1 MKRLAR
7 ISGVCDVISRSFAI
21 GTEYRTQSIFYSI
34 LRMRDNGFN
43 RRSGRFFLYF
53 SYVSSFVT
61 LKFVQEIYR
70 FPFRNPEPKI
80 ERFEVQ
86 MKEKYESPDRRSAI
100 ESVDSFPLC
109 NLCLCFNVKRHLV
122 TEEVLSEEYLN

>member
-1 MKRLAR
+1 MIGK
-7 ISGVCDVISRSFAI
+7 SFAI
-21 GTEYRTQSIFYSI
+21 GTEYSTQSIFYSM

-61 LKFVQEIYR
+61 LKFVQKVYR
-70 FPFRNPEPKI
+70 FPFRNPEPEI

-100 ESVDSFPLC
+100 ESVDSLPLC

>member
-1 MKRLAR
+1 
-7 ISGVCDVISRSFAI
+7 
-21 GTEYRTQSIFYSI
+21 
-34 LRMRDNGFN
+34 MRDNGFN

-61 LKFVQEIYR
+61 LKFVQEVYR
-70 FPFRNPEPKI
+70 FPFRNPEPEI

-100 ESVDSFPLC
+100 ESVDSLPLC

-122 TEEVLSEEYLN
+122 TEEILSEEYLN